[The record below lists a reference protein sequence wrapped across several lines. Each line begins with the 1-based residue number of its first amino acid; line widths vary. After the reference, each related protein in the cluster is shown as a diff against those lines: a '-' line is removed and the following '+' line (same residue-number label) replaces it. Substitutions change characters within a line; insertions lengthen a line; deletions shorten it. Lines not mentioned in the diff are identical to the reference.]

1 MEEMSMN
8 LCISYEQ
15 QRKPTFNHSCH
26 GNSFHLFLL
35 LSSKNATHIHYLKK
49 SHIATSFICQSLTS
63 LKPKV
68 IGVFD
73 TVFFGFL
80 HLQDRVFPFQNNPK
94 HLNLFIRWLQHFGLF
109 WRGKMSHNQI
119 NMASSILNLSA
130 AWKKI
135 NKSVMPVTKNRFTI
149 DQYSFHWFKL

>member
-1 MEEMSMN
+1 MNKSNQPAEHLCVNTYPSDEYTEYKNMKCKWNMKQYLQMKSVWMEEMSMN
-8 LCISYEQ
+8 LCISYGQ
-15 QRKPTFNHSCH
+15 QRKPIFNHSCH

-49 SHIATSFICQSLTS
+49 KPYSYIIYLPISQS

-80 HLQDRVFPFQNNPK
+80 HL
-94 HLNLFIRWLQHFGLF
+94 
-109 WRGKMSHNQI
+109 
-119 NMASSILNLSA
+119 
-130 AWKKI
+130 
-135 NKSVMPVTKNRFTI
+135 
-149 DQYSFHWFKL
+149 